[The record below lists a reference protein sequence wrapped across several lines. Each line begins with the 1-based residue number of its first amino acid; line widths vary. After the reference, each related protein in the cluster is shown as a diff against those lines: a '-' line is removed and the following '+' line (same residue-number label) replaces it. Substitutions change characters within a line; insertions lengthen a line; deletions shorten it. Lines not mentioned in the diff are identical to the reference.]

1 MLWASLIV
9 SVIMAIIFGIVS
21 KTINENKG
29 YYGGF
34 AWGFWLGI
42 IGIIVVACKP
52 ENKSRESFA
61 EKIYNDDLRKERIV
75 SEGGWKCNRCGRTNA
90 SYTTTCICG
99 TSEKENKNWEK
110 KEVKTSD
117 RQTSQ
122 ADELKKFKELLD
134 SGAITQE
141 EYNVKKK
148 QLLNL

>member
-34 AWGFWLGI
+34 AWGFWLWI
-42 IGIIVVACKP
+42 IGVIVVACKP

-90 SYTTTCICG
+90 SYITTCVCG
-99 TSEKENKNWEK
+99 ITEKENKNWKENKEEK
-110 KEVKTSD
+110 TNSSAAE
-117 RQTSQ
+117 
-122 ADELKKFKELLD
+122 ELARFKKLLD
-134 SGAITQE
+134 DGAITEE
-141 EYNVKKK
+141 EYNAKKK
-148 QLLNL
+148 QLLGL